1 MDKAVVQHC
10 PGLISLWP
18 ANTADGY
25 QACSL
30 LDNFFLFVGRELCTN
45 KVTLTPYFVML
56 CLSMIRLP
64 GEAIQIHNTLYNI
77 HMRVLSCIYRSHVP

>member
-10 PGLISLWP
+10 PGLISPWP

-30 LDNFFLFVGRELCTN
+30 LAFFLFVGRELCTN
-45 KVTLTPYFVML
+45 KYTIIILLRHVMSVRDTVTWRSYYLIILV
-56 CLSMIRLP
+56 
-64 GEAIQIHNTLYNI
+64 YNA
-77 HMRVLSCIYRSHVP
+77 

>member
-10 PGLISLWP
+10 PGLISPWP

-30 LDNFFLFVGRELCTN
+30 LEFFCMYVCMYVCMFV
-45 KVTLTPYFVML
+45 
-56 CLSMIRLP
+56 
-64 GEAIQIHNTLYNI
+64 
-77 HMRVLSCIYRSHVP
+77 CIYVCMYVCMFVCVYVCMYA